1 MPTSEDHE
9 RGVSA
14 AMPRRQ
20 ALRLLT
26 GLALCP
32 LCATTGFAS
41 ETSWSYEGATGPE
54 KWGGLD
60 PASATCS
67 VGDQQSPID
76 ITAPVATRQAAL
88 KINWRKRPLEIVNNG
103 HTIQLNYA
111 EGGTLHLGSR
121 DYALKQLHFH
131 HPSEHLVDG
140 KRFAMEAHFV
150 HAETDG
156 LAVIGVLLV
165 AGKANETF
173 KKIVAT
179 MPPEK
184 GSPVAIDPAID
195 PTRLLPAQRAFYHYK
210 GSLTTP
216 PCSETVDWIVLA
228 RPVEVDERDIARFA
242 ALYPM
247 NARPVQDRDRRFILS
262 SE

>member
-1 MPTSEDHE
+1 MHTSDDHE
-9 RGVSA
+9 RDVSA

-26 GLALCP
+26 GLALSP
-32 LCATTGFAS
+32 LCATTGLAAES
-41 ETSWSYEGATGPE
+41 SWSYEEAAGPE

-60 PASATCS
+60 PASAVCS
-67 VGDQQSPID
+67 AGDQQSPID
-76 ITAPVATRQAAL
+76 ITAPVISRKESL
-88 KINWRKRPLEIVNNG
+88 KISWSKRPVAIVNNG
-103 HTIQLNYA
+103 HTIQLNYTA
-111 EGGTLHLGSR
+111 GDTLHLG
-121 DYALKQLHFH
+121 DDEYVLKQLHFH

-150 HAETDG
+150 HAGTNG

-165 AGKANETF
+165 AGKANDTF
-173 KKIVAT
+173 RTIVST

-195 PTRLLPAQRAFYHYK
+195 PLRLMPAQRAFYHYK

-242 ALYPM
+242 KLYPM
-247 NARPVQDRDRRFILS
+247 NARPVQSRDRRFILS